1 MADLMIDEDQVSRA
15 VLALRALG
23 AEALTAH
30 PAAAAEMTGHAG
42 LLAAVAC
49 MDAEHRRA
57 AAAICAEAMSLARV
71 AEDCVAEILGLD
83 ESLGGDRVTGPVANA
98 QDARDE

>member
-1 MADLMIDEDQVSRA
+1 MANLMIDEDRA
-15 VLALRALG
+15 ARTVLALRALG
-23 AEALTAH
+23 AEALTAR
-30 PAAAAEMTGHAG
+30 PADAAEMAGHAS

-71 AEDCVAEILGLD
+71 AQDCVAEILAVD
-83 ESLGGDRVTGPVANA
+83 QELGGSPAHGAAVDAR
-98 QDARDE
+98 DARDE